1 MIVMSSEIRHWAESI
16 AKTAIEL
23 FGTEHVVCSGWSPS
37 GIYHIGNSKEAI
49 TCNAIS
55 RFIEAEGSKTKFVF
69 VVDDFDPLNKVPAD
83 LSKYKGD
90 LRPYLGHP
98 INKVPDFTGQTENYA
113 EYFAQGAKKT
123 FENYKFDVEIIYASK
138 LYADG
143 KYDEIIKLYYEKED
157 KVQKIMKEITGSEL
171 STFVSVVCESC
182 GNLKTTI
189 VTKFEQPNKIHYTCT
204 SDKQYRGCDNVGISL
219 LENHNWKLKWR
230 LDWPARQK
238 FLGVTVEPSGKD
250 HAAAGGSVDTALA
263 IHKEI
268 FEVTPPILERFGFVT
283 LKGKK
288 MSGSKGGDL
297 PASRVKDV
305 MPIGAY
311 LFLIY
316 RSDLLKDI
324 SFNPQSMEFASLMDE
339 FDKAR
344 RIINNIETDT
354 PEREL
359 NKLATAAKLALSE
372 EEQKIIPADIRFSEL
387 ALIYQTSFKDV
398 ESTIE
403 KIMHMEKIPSES
415 SLKDLR
421 DRIKLLDIWL
431 NEFAPDSIKF
441 SFLDTNPEGVEEYW
455 SDGIR
460 EVWINSLNQIT
471 DETSADDFTGVLRA
485 EAEKSNISPKEIYK
499 PFYQLLMGEDKGPNA
514 ANLVL
519 ALGKDEL
526 INRIDSI

>member
-1 MIVMSSEIRHWAESI
+1 MSNEISHWAESI
-16 AKTAIEL
+16 AKKAIEL
-23 FGTEHVVCSGWSPS
+23 FGNDHVVCSGWSPS

-55 RFIEAEGSKTKFVF
+55 RFIEATEGSKTKFVF
-69 VVDDFDPLNKVPAD
+69 VVDDYDPLDKIPAD

-98 INKVPDFTGQTENYA
+98 INKVPDFTGQTESYA
-113 EYFAQGAKKT
+113 EYFIQGTKKT
-123 FENYKFDVEIIYASK
+123 FESYKFDVEFVYASK
-138 LYADG
+138 LYAEG
-143 KYDEIIKLYYEKED
+143 KYDEITKLYYEKED

-171 STFVSVVCESC
+171 STFVSVVCENC
-182 GNLKTTI
+182 GNLKTTK
-189 VTKFEQPNKIHYTCT
+189 VTQFEQPNKIHYTCT
-204 SDKQYRGCDNVGISL
+204 SDRQYRGCDNVGISL

-268 FEVTPPILERFGFVT
+268 FEVTPPLLERFGFVT

-305 MPIGAY
+305 MPVGAY

-344 RIINNIETDT
+344 RIINNIETDI

-359 NKLATAAKLALSE
+359 NKLAAAVKLALTE
-372 EEQKIIPADIRFSEL
+372 EEQKIQPADIRFSEL
-387 ALIYQTSFKDV
+387 ALIYQTSLKDV
-398 ESTIE
+398 DITIE
-403 KIMHMEKIPSES
+403 KIMRMEKIPSES
-415 SLKDLR
+415 ALEDLR
-421 DRIKLLDIWL
+421 DRIKLLDNWL
-431 NEFAPDSIKF
+431 NEFAPESIKF
-441 SFLDTNPEGVEEYW
+441 SFLNTNPEGIDEHWPEN
-455 SDGIR
+455 IKQ
-460 EVWINSLNQIT
+460 VWIDSLNQI
-471 DETSADDFTGVLRA
+471 DDSTSADDFTGILRA
-485 EAEKSNISPKEIYK
+485 EAENAKISPQEIYK
-499 PFYQLLMGEDKGPNA
+499 PFYQLLMGQDKGPNA
-514 ANLVL
+514 SNLVL
-519 ALGKDEL
+519 ALGKDEMIKRINL
-526 INRIDSI
+526 IK